1 MQWTDNW
8 YLQDDCIRYI
18 LYIPF
23 CSHFFEYF
31 SWISSHHPL
40 RLRAGCWTTGQ
51 HTTCELPQVIM
62 MPQCHGPKQHT
73 EPDWLAR
80 LSSRHLK
87 ARHFYESS
95 HVSCVNKTGVGTGR
109 SFESSWIHLSHF
121 KSLSIFHPFPY
132 SDPFFS
138 SHLTIHEA
146 SWSQSH
152 ATSIGLSGAPVIKEH
167 KKHGSTC

>member
-1 MQWTDNW
+1 MTV
-8 YLQDDCIRYI
+8 YVIYYI
-18 LYIPF
+18 IYTVL
-23 CSHFFEYF
+23 F
-31 SWISSHHPL
+31 SFLWILLWISSHHPL
-40 RLRAGCWTTGQ
+40 WLRAGCWTTSQ

-73 EPDWLAR
+73 EPDGLAR

-121 KSLSIFHPFPY
+121 NFLSIPFPILIH
-132 SDPFFS
+132 SFS

-152 ATSIGLSGAPVIKEH
+152 AKSIGLSGAQVIKKH

>member
-1 MQWTDNW
+1 MTV
-8 YLQDDCIRYI
+8 YVIYYI
-18 LYIPF
+18 IYTVL
-23 CSHFFEYF
+23 F
-31 SWISSHHPL
+31 SFLWILLWISSHHPL
-40 RLRAGCWTTGQ
+40 WLRAGCWTTGQ

-73 EPDWLAR
+73 EPDRLVR

-95 HVSCVNKTGVGTGR
+95 HVSCINKTGVGTGR

-132 SDPFFS
+132 SYPFFFQSPDDTWSIMKPKSCQVDWTIRS
-138 SHLTIHEA
+138 SSDQET
-146 SWSQSH
+146 
-152 ATSIGLSGAPVIKEH
+152 
-167 KKHGSTC
+167 